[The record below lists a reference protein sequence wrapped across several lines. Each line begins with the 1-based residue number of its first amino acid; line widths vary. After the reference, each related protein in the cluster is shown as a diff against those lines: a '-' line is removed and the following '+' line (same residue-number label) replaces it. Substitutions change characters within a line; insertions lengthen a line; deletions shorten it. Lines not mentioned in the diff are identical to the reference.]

1 MVLKNIEKKR
11 LCAEIRQR
19 PCPLSKM
26 VQKLMVGPPC
36 MVALVAMSTR
46 RTIGVVGSVG
56 RDAAETFRETAVL
69 FVLEAMRKE
78 ISLGDMSKICR
89 RIMVAVQIYMYV
101 LLPFFIRITYYTVV
115 FREINCLNGIIMCCL
130 HICKY
135 YHPSQPLLARII

>member
-1 MVLKNIEKKR
+1 MVLETT
-11 LCAEIRQR
+11 LTCDVGCQR
-19 PCPLSKM
+19 PATVSTIQDGTKADGWTTRHGCVDSY
-26 VQKLMVGPPC
+26 
-36 MVALVAMSTR
+36 MSTR

-78 ISLGDMSKICR
+78 VGLGDMSKICR

-135 YHPSQPLLARII
+135 YHPSQPLLARTI